1 MRPINEIIVHC
12 TATRASWWSS
22 RSLGQKIAEVR
33 KWHVNERGW
42 SDIGYHFLIDR
53 NGKVGAGRP
62 LHKVGAHVVGHNS
75 GTIGISLFGG
85 YEAAASD
92 NFMENFTSAQDAA
105 LRQLIQDLR
114 SRFSINRITGHNQY
128 ANKACPG
135 FSVGAWY
142 A

>member
-1 MRPINEIIVHC
+1 VHC
-12 TATRASWWSS
+12 TATRADWWSS

-33 KWHVNERGW
+33 KWHVNDRGW

-62 LHKVGAHVVGHNS
+62 LEKVGAHVVNHNS

-85 YEAAASD
+85 YEAASTD
-92 NFMENFTSAQDAA
+92 DFLENFTSAQDAA
-105 LRQLIQDLR
+105 LRQLIQDLG
-114 SRFSINRITGHNQY
+114 SRFSINRLTGHNEY

-135 FSVGAWY
+135 FAVGAWY